1 MSDAPANS
9 SDGGDSRRWPLIA
22 IVVIAV
28 GALVAALVVFTG
40 GGDDTDSASTTDVA
54 TSVAITD
61 PVVDTTI
68 PDTTVPDTTTPD
80 TTTPDT
86 TTPDTT
92 SPPTTAPTSTDVTLP
107 DDVAARDAI
116 WPWVESPTRF
126 ADPVDAAESFAT
138 DYIGF
143 TDPVVGEFQA
153 GDNRSGEVE
162 VRAGAVG
169 PWTVVFVRQLTADDS
184 WWVLG
189 AVSENIAVDQPEQGE
204 VVESPLDISGSAS
217 AFEGTVDVELRA
229 DGNGEPIYVGFVT
242 GSGAPERGPF
252 SDTIDFTS
260 PGAGGGALVLFSRS
274 PEDGRVLEASALRI
288 FYG

>member
-1 MSDAPANS
+1 MSDSPES
-9 SDGGDSRRWPLIA
+9 TSDDAGSRRWPLIA
-22 IVVIAV
+22 GVLIAI
-28 GALVAALVVFTG
+28 GALVIALVLFTG
-40 GGDDTDSASTTDVA
+40 GDDDTESAATTDVA
-54 TSVAITD
+54 TTDLAPTSTEPAVATTQ
-61 PVVDTTI
+61 PVASTETPVE
-68 PDTTVPDTTTPD
+68 TTPD
-80 TTTPDT
+80 TVAPEPTTTDAPDT
-86 TTPDTT
+86 DPDEI
-92 SPPTTAPTSTDVTLP
+92 
-107 DDVAARDAI
+107 AARDAI

-126 ADPVDAAESFAT
+126 TDPIDAAESFAI

-143 TDPVVGEFQA
+143 SDPVVGEFQA

-162 VRAGAVG
+162 VRAGDVG

-189 AVSENIAVDQPEQGE
+189 AVSENIAVDEPEQGD

-252 SDTIDFTS
+252 SDTIEFTS
-260 PGAGGGALVLFSRS
+260 PGVGGGALVLISRS
-274 PEDGRVLEASALRI
+274 PEDDSVVEASALRI
-288 FYG
+288 FFG